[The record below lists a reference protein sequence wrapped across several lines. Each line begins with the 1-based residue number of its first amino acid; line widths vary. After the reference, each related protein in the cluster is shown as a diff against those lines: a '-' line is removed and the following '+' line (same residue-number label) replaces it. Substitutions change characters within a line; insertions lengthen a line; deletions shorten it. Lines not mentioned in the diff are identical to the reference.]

1 MTAKTAKTKESTS
14 STLVAFRFPPE
25 TIKQLTELAEALQ
38 GGNQAATLRE
48 IIRTAHRR
56 EFGK

>member
-1 MTAKTAKTKESTS
+1 MTAKTNKTKQSTS
-14 STLVAFRFPPE
+14 SKLVAFRFPPE
-25 TIKQLTELAEALQ
+25 TITQLEELAEALQ